1 MKHRTAVS
9 LGIVSLGL
17 VLGAAPAGAA
27 PALRQ
32 IAEIAVDDG
41 VIHEAFAFADGG
53 ARLAYV
59 KTDSK
64 GRTQLHVG
72 APGGGKMT
80 TTDITSFTRD
90 PERIVFLDGH
100 WFVIANEGARRA
112 AVVGPTG
119 RLENELPAFGEGVVS
134 NVRGR
139 SFVTATDK
147 GDTPA
152 GHAYSIVAYRPNG
165 AQLGS
170 KLVTI
175 GPDGT
180 LAGSQGLVFVAFSGG
195 YLQALVKKPGR
206 YDARADVRGG
216 TEIAVLDILTG
227 KTGPAK
233 SLAHDQAFL
242 GLASKRAEKPGLETF
257 VRVDDDGAGLELVG
271 PGEKVR
277 PLTLPT
283 KFSLYEARSLQ
294 QQPSAG
300 QLYFSL
306 TVDPLNPDQVA
317 AHHKGAR
324 VLHLFE
330 VGLGSAAATALGEVP
345 LDDADNY
352 AWAAAGN
359 KLAVLKRTGQSGRN
373 QIVIFAR

>member
-1 MKHRTAVS
+1 MKLRTAVS
-9 LGIVSLGL
+9 LAIVLLGL
-17 VLGAAPAGAA
+17 ALVPAPLAAA
-27 PALRQ
+27 PALKQ
-32 IAEIAVDDG
+32 IAEVAVDDG

-59 KTDSK
+59 KTDTK

-72 APGGGKMT
+72 APGGKST
-80 TTDITSFTRD
+80 ITDITSFTRD
-90 PERIVFLDGH
+90 PERILFLDGH
-100 WFVIANEGARRA
+100 WFVIANEGVRRA

-119 RLENELPAFGEGVVS
+119 RLENEIRAFGECVVS
-134 NVRGR
+134 NVRGK

-152 GHAYSIVAYRPNG
+152 GHAYSIAAYRPNG
-165 AQLGS
+165 AELGS
-170 KLVTI
+170 KLLTI

-195 YLQALVKKPGR
+195 YLQALVKKAGR
-206 YDARADVRGG
+206 YDAKADVRGG
-216 TEIAVLDILTG
+216 TQIAVLDILTG

-233 SLAHDQAFL
+233 SLSHDQAFL
-242 GLASKRAEKPGLETF
+242 GLASKRAEKPGVETF
-257 VRVDDDGAGLELVG
+257 VRVDDDAAGLELVG

-277 PLTLPT
+277 PLALPT

-294 QQPSAG
+294 QQPTAS

-330 VGLGSAAATALGEVP
+330 AGLGSSQATLLGEVP
-345 LDDADNY
+345 LEDADSY
-352 AWAAAGN
+352 AWAAGGN
-359 KLAVLKRTGQSGRN
+359 KLAVLRRTGQSGRN
-373 QIVIFAR
+373 QIAIFSR

>member
-1 MKHRTAVS
+1 
-9 LGIVSLGL
+9 
-17 VLGAAPAGAA
+17 
-27 PALRQ
+27 
-32 IAEIAVDDG
+32 
-41 VIHEAFAFADGG
+41 
-53 ARLAYV
+53 
-59 KTDSK
+59 
-64 GRTQLHVG
+64 
-72 APGGGKMT
+72 
-80 TTDITSFTRD
+80 
-90 PERIVFLDGH
+90 
-100 WFVIANEGARRA
+100 
-112 AVVGPTG
+112 
-119 RLENELPAFGEGVVS
+119 
-134 NVRGR
+134 
-139 SFVTATDK
+139 
-147 GDTPA
+147 
-152 GHAYSIVAYRPNG
+152 
-165 AQLGS
+165 
-170 KLVTI
+170 
-175 GPDGT
+175 
-180 LAGSQGLVFVAFSGG
+180 
-195 YLQALVKKPGR
+195 
-206 YDARADVRGG
+206 
-216 TEIAVLDILTG
+216 
-227 KTGPAK
+227 
-233 SLAHDQAFL
+233 
-242 GLASKRAEKPGLETF
+242 
-257 VRVDDDGAGLELVG
+257 VDDDGAGLELVG

>member
-1 MKHRTAVS
+1 MKLRTAVS
-9 LGIVSLGL
+9 LGVVGLGL
-17 VLGAAPAGAA
+17 ALPPASSWAA
-27 PALRQ
+27 PALKQ
-32 IAEIAVDDG
+32 IAEVAVDDG

-59 KTDSK
+59 KTDTK

-72 APGGGKMT
+72 PPGGKT
-80 TTDITSFTRD
+80 STTDITSFTRD
-90 PERIVFLDGH
+90 PERILFLDGH
-100 WFVIANEGARRA
+100 WFVIANEGTRRA

-119 RLENELPAFGEGVVS
+119 RIEKEIRAFGEGVVS
-134 NVRGR
+134 NVRGK

-147 GDTPA
+147 GDTAA

-165 AQLGS
+165 AELGS

-206 YDARADVRGG
+206 YNAKADVRGG

-227 KTGPAK
+227 KTGPVK
-233 SLAHDQAFL
+233 NLAHDQVFL

-257 VRVDDDGAGLELVG
+257 VRVDDDAARLELVG

-277 PLTLPT
+277 PLALPT

-294 QQPSAG
+294 QQPTASE
-300 QLYFSL
+300 LYFSL
-306 TVDPLNPDQVA
+306 TVDPLNPDQVE

-330 VGLGSAAATALGEVP
+330 VGLGSAQVTLLGEVP
-345 LDDADNY
+345 LEDADSY
-352 AWAAAGN
+352 AWAAGGN
-359 KLAVLKRTGQSGRN
+359 KLAVLRRTGQSGRN
-373 QIVIFAR
+373 QILIFAR